1 MVSMRTVCDFCWN
14 NVFNYCFSNLCLFY
28 FDLISWEILWH
39 LSEERFQWMPRH
51 IITKCCGNLVNQ
63 ILTGGIHRHFK
74 RQYTAGNW
82 LLLKFLWRSCS
93 TVCPLMLRPAC
104 VCCWAWHLFCWFLNN
119 YQYYFIIH
127 TSRRHLVS
135 YEIFP
140 FLSIVDFSQHSSDC
154 DGVNWGSKHTVYNL
168 DIL

>member
-1 MVSMRTVCDFCWN
+1 MFLEFMFILFQSHILGDF
-14 NVFNYCFSNLCLFY
+14 VALC
-28 FDLISWEILWH
+28 
-39 LSEERFQWMPRH
+39 EERFQWMPRH

-104 VCCWAWHLFCWFLNN
+104 VCCWAWHLFLLFFEQLPVLFYYSYKPQAFGFLWNIPL
-119 YQYYFIIH
+119 FVH
-127 TSRRHLVS
+127 CR
-135 YEIFP
+135 F
-140 FLSIVDFSQHSSDC
+140 
-154 DGVNWGSKHTVYNL
+154 
-168 DIL
+168 

>member
-1 MVSMRTVCDFCWN
+1 MCLIIVSRIYVYSISISYPGRFCGT
-14 NVFNYCFSNLCLFY
+14 
-28 FDLISWEILWH
+28 

-63 ILTGGIHRHFK
+63 ILTGDIHRHFK

-82 LLLKFLWRSCS
+82 LLLKFLWRSCR

-104 VCCWAWHLFCWFLNN
+104 VCCWAWHLFCCFLNN

-127 TSRRHLVS
+127 TSHRHLVS

-168 DIL
+168 DILQ